1 MEFFPLDFRRLI
13 SQSFTSRVTTPTQK
27 SNLNSVIRIES
38 IFCLI
43 KSPGLVNCFIFRIV
57 INCMSG
63 KSGDQKRPVHIP
75 VLLREV
81 MEQLDLSPGLVV
93 VDGTVGAGGHSQH
106 ILKQI
111 GTTGTLIGLDRDEMM
126 LGFAREKLG
135 VEALPEGQCFLRQA
149 SYAELPAVLEE
160 LQIPAV
166 DRVLL
171 DLGLSSD
178 QLSDEARGFG
188 FESPGDLDL
197 RFDIRQGVPAWK
209 LLETLSEAE
218 LAEILEVY
226 GEERFSQ
233 RIAGQ
238 LVQQRKTN
246 PVRTA
251 ADLIEAVQT
260 ALPAKALATARKNPA
275 TRVFQALRIAA
286 NQELE
291 QLETMLESV
300 LPQTLTSGGR
310 AVIISFHS
318 LEDRMVKQAF
328 KNRDQWKILT
338 AKPITAT
345 QAEQRVNPRCRT
357 AKLRVA
363 VKT

>member
-1 MEFFPLDFRRLI
+1 
-13 SQSFTSRVTTPTQK
+13 
-27 SNLNSVIRIES
+27 
-38 IFCLI
+38 
-43 KSPGLVNCFIFRIV
+43 
-57 INCMSG
+57 MSG

-135 VEALPEGQCFLRQA
+135 VETLPDGQCFLRQA

-160 LQIPAV
+160 LQIPSV

-178 QLSDEARGFG
+178 QLSDETRGFG
-188 FESPGDLDL
+188 FETPGDLDL
-197 RFDIRQGVPAWK
+197 RFDTRQGIPAWQ

-218 LAEILEVY
+218 LVEIMEVY

-233 RIAGQ
+233 RIASQ

-246 PVRTA
+246 TVRTA
-251 ADLIEAVQT
+251 ADLIEAVQA

-291 QLETMLESV
+291 QLETMLDAV
-300 LPQTLTSGGR
+300 LPQALKPGGR

-328 KNRDQWKILT
+328 KGRDQWKNLT

>member
-1 MEFFPLDFRRLI
+1 
-13 SQSFTSRVTTPTQK
+13 
-27 SNLNSVIRIES
+27 
-38 IFCLI
+38 
-43 KSPGLVNCFIFRIV
+43 
-57 INCMSG
+57 MSG

-135 VEALPEGQCFLRQA
+135 AETLPDGQCFLRQA

-160 LQIPAV
+160 LQIPSV

-178 QLSDEARGFG
+178 QLSDETRGFG
-188 FESPGDLDL
+188 FETPGDLDL
-197 RFDIRQGVPAWK
+197 RFDTRQGIPAWQ
-209 LLETLSEAE
+209 LLATLSEAE
-218 LAEILEVY
+218 LVEIMEVY

-233 RIAGQ
+233 RIASQ

-251 ADLIEAVQT
+251 ADLIEAVQ
-260 ALPAKALATARKNPA
+260 AAMPAKALATARKNPA

-291 QLETMLESV
+291 QLETMLDAV
-300 LPQTLTSGGR
+300 LPQALKPGGR

-328 KNRDQWKILT
+328 KDRYQWKNLT

>member
-1 MEFFPLDFRRLI
+1 
-13 SQSFTSRVTTPTQK
+13 
-27 SNLNSVIRIES
+27 
-38 IFCLI
+38 
-43 KSPGLVNCFIFRIV
+43 
-57 INCMSG
+57 MSG
-63 KSGDQKRPVHIP
+63 KSGDQNRPVHIP

-135 VEALPEGQCFLRQA
+135 VEALPEGQCFLRQS

-178 QLSDEARGFG
+178 QLSDDARGFG
-188 FESPGDLDL
+188 FESPGELDL
-197 RFDIRQGVPAWK
+197 RFDTRQGVPAWK

-300 LPQTLTSGGR
+300 LPQALKPGGR

-328 KNRDQWKILT
+328 KNRDQWKNIT

>member
-1 MEFFPLDFRRLI
+1 
-13 SQSFTSRVTTPTQK
+13 
-27 SNLNSVIRIES
+27 
-38 IFCLI
+38 
-43 KSPGLVNCFIFRIV
+43 
-57 INCMSG
+57 MSG

-135 VEALPEGQCFLRQA
+135 VETLPDGQCFLRQA

-160 LQIPAV
+160 LQIPSV

-178 QLSDEARGFG
+178 QLSDETRGFG
-188 FESPGDLDL
+188 FETPGDLDL
-197 RFDIRQGVPAWK
+197 RFDTRQGIPAWQ

-218 LAEILEVY
+218 LVEIMEVY

-233 RIAGQ
+233 RIASQ

-251 ADLIEAVQT
+251 ADLIKAVQ
-260 ALPAKALATARKNPA
+260 AAMPAKALATARKNPA

-291 QLETMLESV
+291 QLEIMLDAV
-300 LPQTLTSGGR
+300 LPQALKPGGR

-328 KNRDQWKILT
+328 KDRDQWKNLT

>member
-1 MEFFPLDFRRLI
+1 
-13 SQSFTSRVTTPTQK
+13 
-27 SNLNSVIRIES
+27 
-38 IFCLI
+38 
-43 KSPGLVNCFIFRIV
+43 
-57 INCMSG
+57 MSG

-111 GTTGTLIGLDRDEMM
+111 GAKGTLIGLDRDAMM

-135 VEALPEGQCFLRQA
+135 AEALPEGQCFLRQA

-188 FESPGDLDL
+188 FESPGELDL
-197 RFDIRQGVPAWK
+197 RFDTRQGVPAWQ

-238 LVQQRKTN
+238 LVQQRKAK

-251 ADLIEAVQT
+251 TDLIEAVQA

-300 LPQTLTSGGR
+300 LPQALKPGGR

-328 KNRDQWKILT
+328 KDRDQWNNLT

>member
-1 MEFFPLDFRRLI
+1 
-13 SQSFTSRVTTPTQK
+13 
-27 SNLNSVIRIES
+27 
-38 IFCLI
+38 
-43 KSPGLVNCFIFRIV
+43 
-57 INCMSG
+57 MSG

-135 VEALPEGQCFLRQA
+135 VETLPDGQCFLRQA

-160 LQIPAV
+160 LQIPSV

-178 QLSDEARGFG
+178 QLSDETRGFG
-188 FESPGDLDL
+188 FETPGDLDL
-197 RFDIRQGVPAWK
+197 RFDTRQGIPAWQ

-218 LAEILEVY
+218 LVEIMEVY

-233 RIAGQ
+233 RIASQ

-251 ADLIEAVQT
+251 ADLIEAVQA

-291 QLETMLESV
+291 QLETMLDAV
-300 LPQTLTSGGR
+300 LPQALKPGGR

-328 KNRDQWKILT
+328 KGRDQWKNLT

>member
-1 MEFFPLDFRRLI
+1 
-13 SQSFTSRVTTPTQK
+13 
-27 SNLNSVIRIES
+27 
-38 IFCLI
+38 
-43 KSPGLVNCFIFRIV
+43 
-57 INCMSG
+57 MSG

-135 VEALPEGQCFLRQA
+135 VETLPDGQCFLRQA
-149 SYAELPAVLEE
+149 SYAGLPAVLEE
-160 LQIPAV
+160 LQIPSV

-178 QLSDEARGFG
+178 QLSDETRGFG
-188 FESPGDLDL
+188 FETPGDLDL
-197 RFDIRQGVPAWK
+197 RFDTRQGIPAWQ

-218 LAEILEVY
+218 LVEIMEVY

-233 RIAGQ
+233 RIASQ

-251 ADLIEAVQT
+251 ADLIEAVQ
-260 ALPAKALATARKNPA
+260 AAMPAKALATARKNPA

-291 QLETMLESV
+291 QLETMLDAV
-300 LPQTLTSGGR
+300 LPQALKPGGR

-328 KNRDQWKILT
+328 KDRDQWKNLT

>member
-1 MEFFPLDFRRLI
+1 
-13 SQSFTSRVTTPTQK
+13 
-27 SNLNSVIRIES
+27 
-38 IFCLI
+38 
-43 KSPGLVNCFIFRIV
+43 
-57 INCMSG
+57 MSG

-135 VEALPEGQCFLRQA
+135 AETLPDGQCFLRQA
-149 SYAELPAVLEE
+149 SYAELPAVLAE
-160 LQIPAV
+160 LQIPSV

-178 QLSDEARGFG
+178 QLSDETRGFG
-188 FESPGDLDL
+188 FETPGDLDL
-197 RFDIRQGVPAWK
+197 RFDTRQGIPAWQ

-218 LAEILEVY
+218 LVEIMEVY

-233 RIAGQ
+233 RIASQ

-251 ADLIEAVQT
+251 ADLIEAVQ
-260 ALPAKALATARKNPA
+260 AAMPAKALATARKNPA

-291 QLETMLESV
+291 QLETMLDAV
-300 LPQTLTSGGR
+300 LPQALKPGGR

-328 KNRDQWKILT
+328 KDRDQWKNLT

>member
-1 MEFFPLDFRRLI
+1 
-13 SQSFTSRVTTPTQK
+13 
-27 SNLNSVIRIES
+27 
-38 IFCLI
+38 
-43 KSPGLVNCFIFRIV
+43 
-57 INCMSG
+57 MSG

-135 VEALPEGQCFLRQA
+135 AETLPDGQCFLRQA

-160 LQIPAV
+160 LQIPSV

-178 QLSDEARGFG
+178 QLSDEMRGFG
-188 FESPGDLDL
+188 FETPGDLDL
-197 RFDIRQGVPAWK
+197 RFDTRQGIPAWQ

-218 LAEILEVY
+218 LVEIMEVY

-233 RIAGQ
+233 RIASQ

-251 ADLIEAVQT
+251 ADLIKAVQT
-260 ALPAKALATARKNPA
+260 AMPAKALATARKNPA

-291 QLETMLESV
+291 QLETMLDAV
-300 LPQTLTSGGR
+300 LPQALKPGGR

-328 KNRDQWKILT
+328 KDRDQWKNLT

>member
-1 MEFFPLDFRRLI
+1 
-13 SQSFTSRVTTPTQK
+13 
-27 SNLNSVIRIES
+27 
-38 IFCLI
+38 
-43 KSPGLVNCFIFRIV
+43 
-57 INCMSG
+57 MSG

-135 VEALPEGQCFLRQA
+135 AETLPDGQCFLRQA

-160 LQIPAV
+160 LQIPSV

-178 QLSDEARGFG
+178 QLSDETRGFG
-188 FESPGDLDL
+188 FETPGDLDL
-197 RFDIRQGVPAWK
+197 RFDTRQGIPAWQ

-218 LAEILEVY
+218 LVEIMEVY

-233 RIAGQ
+233 RIASQ

-251 ADLIEAVQT
+251 ADLIAAVQ
-260 ALPAKALATARKNPA
+260 AAMPAKALATARKNPA

-291 QLETMLESV
+291 QLETMLDAV
-300 LPQTLTSGGR
+300 LPQALKPGGR

-328 KNRDQWKILT
+328 KDRDQWKNLT

>member
-1 MEFFPLDFRRLI
+1 
-13 SQSFTSRVTTPTQK
+13 
-27 SNLNSVIRIES
+27 
-38 IFCLI
+38 
-43 KSPGLVNCFIFRIV
+43 
-57 INCMSG
+57 MSG

-135 VEALPEGQCFLRQA
+135 AETLPDGQCFLRQA

-160 LQIPAV
+160 LQIPSV

-178 QLSDEARGFG
+178 QLSDETRGFG
-188 FESPGDLDL
+188 FETPGDLDL
-197 RFDIRQGVPAWK
+197 RFDTRQGIPAWQ

-218 LAEILEVY
+218 LVEIMEVY

-233 RIAGQ
+233 RIASQ

-251 ADLIEAVQT
+251 ADLIEAVQ
-260 ALPAKALATARKNPA
+260 AAMPAKALATARKNPA

-291 QLETMLESV
+291 QLEIMLDAV
-300 LPQTLTSGGR
+300 LPQALKPGGR

-328 KNRDQWKILT
+328 KDRDQWKNLT

>member
-1 MEFFPLDFRRLI
+1 
-13 SQSFTSRVTTPTQK
+13 
-27 SNLNSVIRIES
+27 
-38 IFCLI
+38 
-43 KSPGLVNCFIFRIV
+43 
-57 INCMSG
+57 MSG

-135 VEALPEGQCFLRQA
+135 TETLPDGQCFLRQA

-160 LQIPAV
+160 LQIPSV

-178 QLSDEARGFG
+178 QLSDETRGFG
-188 FESPGDLDL
+188 FETPGDLDL
-197 RFDIRQGVPAWK
+197 RFDTRQGIPAWQ

-218 LAEILEVY
+218 LVEIMEVY

-233 RIAGQ
+233 RIASQ

-251 ADLIEAVQT
+251 ADLIASVQ
-260 ALPAKALATARKNPA
+260 AAMPAKALATARKNPA

-291 QLETMLESV
+291 QLETMLDAV
-300 LPQTLTSGGR
+300 LPQALKPGGR

-328 KNRDQWKILT
+328 KDRDQWKNLT

>member
-1 MEFFPLDFRRLI
+1 
-13 SQSFTSRVTTPTQK
+13 
-27 SNLNSVIRIES
+27 
-38 IFCLI
+38 
-43 KSPGLVNCFIFRIV
+43 
-57 INCMSG
+57 MSG

-135 VEALPEGQCFLRQA
+135 VETLPDGQCFLRQA

-160 LQIPAV
+160 LQLPSV

-178 QLSDEARGFG
+178 QLSDETRGFG
-188 FESPGDLDL
+188 FETPGDLDL
-197 RFDIRQGVPAWK
+197 RFDTRQGIPAWQ

-218 LAEILEVY
+218 LVEIMEVY

-233 RIAGQ
+233 RIASQ

-251 ADLIEAVQT
+251 ADLIAAVQ
-260 ALPAKALATARKNPA
+260 AAMPAKALATARKNPA

-291 QLETMLESV
+291 QLETMLDAV
-300 LPQTLTSGGR
+300 LPQALKPGGR

-328 KNRDQWKILT
+328 KDRDQWKNLT